1 MAAWVSPGAPDA
13 FWVLLEG
20 FVVSTMRG
28 SRRMFPQN
36 PWGSLPHCDF
46 RWETL
51 CGQQTL
57 LVTEGGR
64 QDLKDHSLTGEYSCC
79 PSQRTDSRSLQQGW
93 APAALIPRLG
103 MGFMHILLPAAL
115 K

>member
-1 MAAWVSPGAPDA
+1 M
-13 FWVLLEG
+13 
-20 FVVSTMRG
+20 VSTMRG
-28 SRRMFPQN
+28 SRRMFSEN

-64 QDLKDHSLTGEYSCC
+64 QDLKAHSLTG
-79 PSQRTDSRSLQQGW
+79 DSTH
-93 APAALIPRLG
+93 AARVKGQIRG
-103 MGFMHILLPAAL
+103 HSNRDGHQLP
-115 K
+115 